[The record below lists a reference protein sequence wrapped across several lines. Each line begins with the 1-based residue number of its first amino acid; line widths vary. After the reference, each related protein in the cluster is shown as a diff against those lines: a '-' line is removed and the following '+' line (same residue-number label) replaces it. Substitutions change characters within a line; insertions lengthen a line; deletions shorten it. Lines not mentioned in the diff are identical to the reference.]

1 MNLKK
6 LLSILCLFAL
16 LLNTS
21 SAYAIMAA
29 NSKEDMYSKAIE
41 GLETYLE
48 TPKDNNA
55 MLVGL
60 LSTFVDLGSYEY
72 SNFFAYYVSALKKV
86 ANEEYDYE
94 LYTTMDILSANNLFA
109 AHLNDLRSSSSI
121 GTIDE
126 LKTYVS
132 AREDEYNGNKT
143 QAREKYYQCIN
154 FFDASDRYI
163 KMPVPEPYDY
173 TVAKELLSQKDFV
186 GAYFSFANANG
197 YGDSAEMMENI
208 VNLLGYTP
216 ESPNDHLLSVS
227 GLSIASASKTAIT
240 LAWEP
245 AKHAKVYEVSFKLR
259 NQSLWTAFSETD
271 STYITINGLD
281 SGADY
286 DFKVVSA
293 IGAIKS
299 QEAIV
304 SGKTLSDTPTSAPTP
319 APKPTPS
326 PTSTPA
332 PTLKPVSSCDVGD
345 IVKVGHYPQTN
356 SGNDR
361 TPVEWVVLDI
371 DRSNGRALLISRYL
385 LEPMAYS
392 NKYPSTWGTSSL
404 RSWLNG
410 SFLDSAFSY
419 DEQQAIIE
427 TTVDNSKSQG
437 NSTWNADGGKN
448 TKDKLFILS
457 YEEARKYFGFN
468 GNGKCILTD
477 YTMRRGRDYCLIS
490 DTERLSGKPTGWW
503 WLRSP
508 GMDQSTAMCMCDN
521 GASRSYGI
529 TVNRICVRPVFWVDL
544 SAGIF

>member
-197 YGDSAEMMENI
+197 YGDSTEMMENI

-216 ESPNDHLLSVS
+216 SSPADNPQAAASNAQYLTYEILADGTLEITGISGDYPQDFEIPQEIDEHIITSIGKYAFSDCSNLMSVIIPNSVISIGNNAFEDCSNLTRVTIPNSVTSIDYNAFSCCSSLTSVTIPNSVTRIGDAAFYFCNSLTSVTIPDSVTSIGGAPFSACMKLTKIIVDSGNSSFCSDNGVLLDKAKTKLIQCPAGMTGTYAIPSGVTDISVAGFIDCSSLMSVTIPNSVTNIDDHAFVGCISLTRVMIPNSVTS
-227 GLSIASASKTAIT
+227 IGQYAFYNCSSLTSVTIPNSVISIADDAFTDC
-240 LAWEP
+240 
-245 AKHAKVYEVSFKLR
+245 
-259 NQSLWTAFSETD
+259 NSLISVIVDRGSYAENYCKS
-271 STYITINGLD
+271 NGLKFT
-281 SGADY
+281 Y
-286 DFKVVSA
+286 
-293 IGAIKS
+293 
-299 QEAIV
+299 
-304 SGKTLSDTPTSAPTP
+304 
-319 APKPTPS
+319 
-326 PTSTPA
+326 
-332 PTLKPVSSCDVGD
+332 
-345 IVKVGHYPQTN
+345 
-356 SGNDR
+356 
-361 TPVEWVVLDI
+361 
-371 DRSNGRALLISRYL
+371 
-385 LEPMAYS
+385 
-392 NKYPSTWGTSSL
+392 
-404 RSWLNG
+404 
-410 SFLDSAFSY
+410 
-419 DEQQAIIE
+419 
-427 TTVDNSKSQG
+427 
-437 NSTWNADGGKN
+437 
-448 TKDKLFILS
+448 
-457 YEEARKYFGFN
+457 AR
-468 GNGKCILTD
+468 
-477 YTMRRGRDYCLIS
+477 
-490 DTERLSGKPTGWW
+490 
-503 WLRSP
+503 
-508 GMDQSTAMCMCDN
+508 
-521 GASRSYGI
+521 
-529 TVNRICVRPVFWVDL
+529 
-544 SAGIF
+544 